1 MRLIDA
7 DALKES
13 LTETLH
19 RCDGWIENAKD
30 EETRTIAEANY
41 TAFLESILRVKN
53 APTIDAVPVIRCK
66 DCKWFN
72 RFGCAV
78 EIVDFTDRPTE
89 NDYCSFAYR
98 KRRKERR

>member
-7 DALKES
+7 DALTNDIIRRWNTNDDTDFANKEVWKA
-13 LTETLH
+13 L
-19 RCDGWIENAKD
+19 
-30 EETRTIAEANY
+30 EE
-41 TAFLESILRVKN
+41 
-53 APTIDAVPVIRCK
+53 APTIDAVPVVRCK

-89 NDYCSFAYR
+89 NDYCSFGER
-98 KRRKERR
+98 KDNDTD